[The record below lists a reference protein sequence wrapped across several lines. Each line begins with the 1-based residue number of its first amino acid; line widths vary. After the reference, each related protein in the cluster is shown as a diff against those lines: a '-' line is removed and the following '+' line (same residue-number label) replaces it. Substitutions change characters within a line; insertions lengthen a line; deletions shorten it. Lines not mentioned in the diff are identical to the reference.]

1 MHLHQ
6 GYDAKTF
13 CKDAVSNWSS
23 AEPEL
28 LEWTEEIH
36 NSMSI
41 LAEGV
46 RNQSIVVIEPFDLL
60 EPVLNCSDAISEIGN
75 AIAIS
80 FIKFNQLSELGFPEG
95 SFPLVKE
102 ALKRFCVV

>member
-1 MHLHQ
+1 MRNKVSMNLHQ
-6 GYDAKTF
+6 GYDAKAF
-13 CKDAVSNWSS
+13 CEDAVSNCS

-41 LAEGV
+41 LVEGV
-46 RNQSIVVIEPFDLL
+46 RGRSIDVIEVSDFL
-60 EPVLNCSDAISEIGN
+60 EFILSCTDAMSEIEN

-80 FIKFNQLSELGFPEG
+80 FIEFNELLG
-95 SFPLVKE
+95 S
-102 ALKRFCVV
+102 RFSRSIIPIS